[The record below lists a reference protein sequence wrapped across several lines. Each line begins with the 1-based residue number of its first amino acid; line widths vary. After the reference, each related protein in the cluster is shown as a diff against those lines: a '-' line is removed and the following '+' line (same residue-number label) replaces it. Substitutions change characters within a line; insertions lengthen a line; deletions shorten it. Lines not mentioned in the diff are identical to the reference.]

1 MTTVTKP
8 LAIRSTSSS
17 IARKPSGLPLGSAN
31 SSKRNP
37 RQASWRP
44 RHSHSRPRQP
54 KRSISSG
61 YLSCYNTQFSE
72 DVQCSYGCPLSI
84 ATTPSTIF
92 DDGVSPEDDGRSTA
106 QRANVNNKT
115 ENSILSEARAS
126 TENDPEEC
134 HNDHPAVGSQLP
146 ITLSG
151 HHEHSQ
157 QKSLSSNPCPA
168 PISAEDFNWS
178 SIPAVDEFKND
189 PAHEYWEWNSVT
201 EQWCHTDEEG
211 LTLSC
216 PAMLD

>member
-17 IARKPSGLPLGSAN
+17 IARKPNGLPLGSAN
-31 SSKRNP
+31 SSKHNL

-61 YLSCYNTQFSE
+61 YLSCHNTQFSE

-92 DDGVSPEDDGRSTA
+92 DDGISPEDDGRSTG
-106 QRANVNNKT
+106 QPANVNKKPQ
-115 ENSILSEARAS
+115 NSIISETKS
-126 TENDPEEC
+126 PIKNNPE
-134 HNDHPAVGSQLP
+134 HHGDHHVVGSQLP

-151 HHEHSQ
+151 HQEHSQ

-189 PAHEYWEWNSVT
+189 PAHEYWEWNSET
-201 EQWCHTDEEG
+201 QQWCHTDEEG